1 MNKKYIFYIAKLINI
16 YGMCAEHTLA
26 MQQKFPELVRIRG
39 HYDCPLNGKICHW
52 WLVAPNG
59 EIVDPTVSQ
68 FITKGCGA
76 EYIPWNE
83 EKDEPTGKCLH
94 CGELVYKNNY
104 FCSNVCVE
112 AASTIYNIITY
123 KKEMV

>member
-1 MNKKYIFYIAKLINI
+1 MNEKYIFYIAKLINI

-39 HYDCPLNGKICHW
+39 HYDCPFHGKICHW

-68 FITKGCGA
+68 FITKGCGQNTFRGMKKKMSRL
-76 EYIPWNE
+76 EN
-83 EKDEPTGKCLH
+83 
-94 CGELVYKNNY
+94 VY
-104 FCSNVCVE
+104 SVE
-112 AASTIYNIITY
+112 NLFIKIIISVLMCAW
-123 KKEMV
+123 KRHQLFIIL